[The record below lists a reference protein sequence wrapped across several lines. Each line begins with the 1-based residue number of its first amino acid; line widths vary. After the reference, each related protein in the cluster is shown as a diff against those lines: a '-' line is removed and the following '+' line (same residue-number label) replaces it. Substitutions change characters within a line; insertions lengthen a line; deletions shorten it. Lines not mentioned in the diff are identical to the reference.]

1 VTLVRGDSAGALE
14 QLRRLAPTAA
24 DGAALTW
31 NPWEALGGE
40 RLLLAELLLA
50 RGEALAAL
58 QVASN
63 FDAPAPISYLPY
75 LPASLTLRI
84 KAAERLGDSKLAER
98 LRRRYAMLQNN
109 PS

>member
-1 VTLVRGDSAGALE
+1 LE
-14 QLRRLAPTAA
+14 ELRRLAPTAP

-31 NPWEALGGE
+31 NPWEALAGE

-84 KAAERLGDSKLAER
+84 TAADRLGDKKLVQH
-98 LRRRYAMLQNN
+98 LRRRQEILGSN
-109 PS
+109 PN